1 MRTPAAFAA
10 GFNRALKWGGEEE
23 KKEKK
28 KRKKKKGESSSEK
41 TDSD

>member
-10 GFNRALKWGGEEE
+10 GFDRALKWGGEE

-28 KRKKKKGESSSEK
+28 EKKGESSSEK